1 LVIDLTKTGAVDAL
15 PLCGLIEAAVKM
27 FIEINVLD
35 ENPILINSDHIAL
48 IEYIKTIDR
57 YMISLDLV
65 AGMYTE
71 KFDRCEY
78 SWKEEKE
85 FHYKEIHFITKEE
98 YDRIKEK
105 LLAE

>member
-1 LVIDLTKTGAVDAL
+1 MVIDLTKTGAVDAL
-15 PLCGLIEAAVKM
+15 PLCGLIEAAVEM
-27 FIEINVLD
+27 FIEINALD
-35 ENPILINSDHIAL
+35 EDPILINSDHIAL
-48 IEYIKTIDR
+48 IEYNKAINR

-71 KFDRCEY
+71 KFDRGEY

>member
-1 LVIDLTKTGAVDAL
+1 
-15 PLCGLIEAAVKM
+15 
-27 FIEINVLD
+27 
-35 ENPILINSDHIAL
+35 
-48 IEYIKTIDR
+48 
-57 YMISLDLV
+57 MISLDLV